1 MKKILTFFIE
11 PFKII
16 SNRNISEKITTFFSK
31 HPILFVLASFI
42 IAMIIVLFTYAKPY
56 YGW

>member
-1 MKKILTFFIE
+1 MKKLLSFFIE

-16 SNRNISEKITTFFSK
+16 SHRNISEKISK
-31 HPILFVLASFI
+31 AFEKHKYLYYVASFM
-42 IAMIIVLFTYAKPY
+42 IAGIIVFFIYAKPY

>member
-1 MKKILTFFIE
+1 MKKFLSFFIE

-16 SNRNISEKITTFFSK
+16 SNRNISEKITNAFNK
-31 HPILFVLASFI
+31 HPILFVLVSFI
-42 IAMIIVLFTYAKPY
+42 IAMIIVLFMYAKPY